1 MFNFHFVADLG
12 GQQIGGKMRYVV
24 MTSKQDV
31 KIPVEIK
38 RARIII
44 HDDSI
49 EWVFKTEKEA
59 ERAVNAFSNTRLE
72 SVRRTK

>member
-1 MFNFHFVADLG
+1 
-12 GQQIGGKMRYVV
+12 MRYVV

-59 ERAVNAFSNTRLE
+59 EKAVTAFSNTRLE
-72 SVRRTK
+72 SVRRMK

>member
-1 MFNFHFVADLG
+1 MKY
-12 GQQIGGKMRYVV
+12 IV

-49 EWVFKTEKEA
+49 EWVFKTENEA
-59 ERAVNAFSNTRLE
+59 ERAVTAFSNTRLE
-72 SVRRTK
+72 SVRRLR

>member
-1 MFNFHFVADLG
+1 
-12 GQQIGGKMRYVV
+12 MRYVV